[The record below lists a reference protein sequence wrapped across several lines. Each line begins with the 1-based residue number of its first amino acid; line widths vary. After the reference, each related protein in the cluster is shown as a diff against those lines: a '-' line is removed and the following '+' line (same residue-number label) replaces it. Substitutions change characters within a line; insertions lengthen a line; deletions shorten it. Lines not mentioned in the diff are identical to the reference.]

1 MHALIA
7 GVVYTCPSHPGAG
20 SDGPLATEKVVRL
33 LCVCVCVCVCVC
45 DRVRGEGEREKRER
59 NREREKKRY

>member
-33 LCVCVCVCVCVC
+33 LCVC

>member
-33 LCVCVCVCVCVC
+33 LCVCVCVCVL
-45 DRVRGEGEREKRER
+45 
-59 NREREKKRY
+59 KKRKGGGSDICQLSMTGGYMLF

>member
-33 LCVCVCVCVCVC
+33 LCVCVC